1 MSEREF
7 LELLNLYLDREI
19 TPADADRLER
29 EIRADASRHRTYLQ
43 YCRMQQAVR
52 LLGTA
57 GDIGSEARTAAVPA
71 SRKVVPSDRWGS
83 PWVWTGAVAAA
94 ALIVLVLGVRRPD
107 PGKPAFENR
116 PGNQCRAQGPR
127 GSVQLD
133 APVPTGLP
141 GGQNRLAA
149 ALTCPRCA
157 TACAPGGAKPSEW
170 RRSHGNGGLQVC
182 EVRRGSAGQRLTHQ
196 GLRRRIGSE
205 FPGRAGDG
213 LLRLL

>member
-57 GDIGSEARTAAVPA
+57 GDIGSEARTAEVPA
-71 SRKVVPSDRWGS
+71 SRKVVSGDRWS
-83 PWVWTGAVAAA
+83 SRWIWTGALAAA

-107 PGKPAFENR
+107 LGKAAFENR
-116 PGNQCRAQGPR
+116 LAVETAPR
-127 GSVQLD
+127 E
-133 APVPTGLP
+133 
-141 GGQNRLAA
+141 AA
-149 ALTCPRCA
+149 AKGMQPALGLSGDALLLSAFPA
-157 TACAPGGAKPSEW
+157 TSAAPKVHEDQFNWMRQFQLVSLEARTGAQPLSPATVAPQPLPPAAPGRP
-170 RRSHGNGGLQVC
+170 HGEDATEMAAFKFVK
-182 EVRRGSAGQRLTHQ
+182 
-196 GLRRRIGSE
+196 
-205 FPGRAGDG
+205 
-213 LLRLL
+213 

>member
-57 GDIGSEARTAAVPA
+57 GDIGSEARTAEVPA
-71 SRKVVPSDRWGS
+71 SRKVVSGDRWS
-83 PWVWTGAVAAA
+83 SRWIWTGALAAA

-107 PGKPAFENR
+107 LGKAAFENR
-116 PGNQCRAQGPR
+116 LAVETAPREAAAKGMQPALGLSGDALLLSAFPATSSAPKVHEDQFNWMRQFQLVSLEARTGAQPL
-127 GSVQLD
+127 SPATVAPQ
-133 APVPTGLP
+133 PVPP
-141 GGQNRLAA
+141 AA
-149 ALTCPRCA
+149 PSRPHGEDA
-157 TACAPGGAKPSEW
+157 TEMAAFKF
-170 RRSHGNGGLQVC
+170 VK
-182 EVRRGSAGQRLTHQ
+182 
-196 GLRRRIGSE
+196 
-205 FPGRAGDG
+205 
-213 LLRLL
+213 